1 MASVSLICRKSYK
14 CCQNACMVSENVL
27 AHHFICLQMKLF
39 PICFLLNIYLRWGG
53 FFRLEIAMTVL
64 EKDRDILAPG
74 CG

>member
-1 MASVSLICRKSYK
+1 
-14 CCQNACMVSENVL
+14 MVSENVL
-27 AHHFICLQMKLF
+27 AHHFIYLQMKLF

-64 EKDRDILAPG
+64 EKDREILAPG